1 MPTLDFYSEASKGRK
16 DLGVKNR
23 VKLIIA
29 ECEIS
34 VASED
39 SEAYIRETGASVDEY
54 IRSLMG
60 RIPTMS
66 TTLAALLAALD
77 FCDAANREKMAADNL
92 RSQITQY
99 SKELSDARQQLEQLR
114 KSEKEARTELTAL
127 KAKSGLK
134 ALQEQRKTN
143 EK

>member
-1 MPTLDFYSEASKGRK
+1 
-16 DLGVKNR
+16 LGAKNR

-29 ECEIS
+29 DCEIS

-39 SEAYIRETGASVDEY
+39 SEEYIRETGAIVDEY
-54 IRSLMG
+54 IRNIMKCT
-60 RIPTMS
+60 PTMS
-66 TTLAALLAALD
+66 TTLAAMFSALD
-77 FCDAANREKMAADNL
+77 FCDAASKEKQAADNL

-99 SKELSDARQQLEQLR
+99 SDELTSAKEELEQLR
-114 KSEKEARTELTAL
+114 KSEKETRVELTAL

-134 ALQEQRKTN
+134 ALEESRQEQQKTN